1 MISACPGCERFYCI
15 DHCGGCESWVARCEG
30 FEAAVGEGYGQRIE
44 IDDSSEDAYIASIE
58 AVIGVNSTWDNVGLL
73 LGAQSNLVALAKA
86 LSDKHKGITFAGVDT
101 STGLYEMLADDDSG
115 WLWGT
120 SQQPYLQGYLPVQL
134 LANKVRMGMQ
144 GLTTFDLNTGPTFV
158 TEAPKGVQLCQD
170 NPFENCAGDSVES
183 STPVAPASVG
193 DDDSPGAR
201 KLASTTTR
209 LVSAALR
216 LFGI

>member
-1 MISACPGCERFYCI
+1 MLSACPGCERFYCI

-30 FEAAVGEGYGQRIE
+30 FEAAVGERYGQRIE
-44 IDDSSEDAYIASIE
+44 VDDSSEDAYIASIE

-73 LGAQSNLVALAKA
+73 LGAQSNLVALAKG

-101 STGLYEMLADDDSG
+101 SPKLYEMLADDDSG
-115 WLWGT
+115 WLFGT
-120 SQQPYLQGYLPVQL
+120 SQQAYLQGYLPVQL

-158 TEAPKGVQLCQD
+158 TEAPKGAQLCQN
-170 NPFENCAGDSVES
+170 NPFENCAGDSVKP
-183 STPVAPASVG
+183 STPVEASP
-193 DDDSPGAR
+193 SAR